1 MTADPTPVART
12 AGRVLLLDAFGRVLL
27 LEHRVAR
34 DGPETVW
41 AAPGGGCEPGEN
53 PAQAAARELA
63 EECGIVVQVAEHAV
77 HSERRSWQ
85 FDQVAYDQTDHFFV
99 VRVAER
105 PTVRSDNRTELEE
118 FTVLGYRW
126 FSADEL
132 VAGSLR
138 FEPAALVEVLNAAL
152 VNGAS
157 ANGASANSEA
167 NSGAAR

>member
-1 MTADPTPVART
+1 
-12 AGRVLLLDAFGRVLL
+12 VLLLDGFGRVLL

-34 DGPETVW
+34 DGLETVW

-77 HSERRSWQ
+77 HSERRAWQ

-99 VRVAER
+99 VRVAEQ

-132 VAGSLR
+132 LAGAVR

-152 VNGAS
+152 VNCAS
-157 ANGASANSEA
+157 ANSASASSEA

>member
-1 MTADPTPVART
+1 MTADATPVART
-12 AGRVLLLDAFGRVLL
+12 AGRVLLLDGSGRVLL

-53 PAQAAARELA
+53 PPQAAARELA

-77 HSERRSWQ
+77 HHERRAWQ

-99 VRVAER
+99 VRVDER

-118 FTVLGYRW
+118 LTVLGHRW
-126 FSADEL
+126 FSAEEL
-132 VAGSLR
+132 LAGSLR

-157 ANGASANSEA
+157 VNGASANSEA
-167 NSGAAR
+167 SR